1 MIGTTAAIIG
11 AAAIGAGAQIFGANK
26 AADAAKKAANLQ
38 QQQFEESKALLAPY
52 TSSGEN
58 ALNLYNNAVGV
69 NGRPA
74 QQQFSDDF
82 QTDPG
87 WQAAN
92 DFGAKTVDDRYTLSG
107 QGGGN
112 VRAALYDYG
121 QKNLLSAYNTRLSQ
135 LGGLVDTG
143 RAAATSTAAA
153 GQQSAAT
160 QGSLLSNAGL
170 LQGQGIT
177 GAGNAVAGGLNNL
190 ANYNL
195 YSEGLASGQGGVV
208 PGSYTPGNLANG
220 GWSTM
225 TVNNANRYFNQPLI
239 R

>member
-11 AAAIGAGAQIFGANK
+11 AAAIGAGSQIYGANK
-26 AADAAKKAANLQ
+26 AASASKKAAAGVAAQNAKN
-38 QQQFEESKALLAPY
+38 EALLAPY

-58 ALNLYNNAVGV
+58 ALKTYSNAVGL
-69 NGRPA
+69 NGREA
-74 QQQFSDDF
+74 QQKFSDDF

-87 WQAAN
+87 WEAAN
-92 DFGAKTVDDRYTLSG
+92 EFGAKTVDDRYRLSG

-121 QKNLLSAYNTRLSQ
+121 QKNLLSAYTTRLSQ

-143 RAAATSTAAA
+143 RSAATSTAAM
-153 GQQSAAT
+153 GQQSAAQ
-160 QGSLLSNAGL
+160 QGSLLSQAGL

-177 GAGNAVAGGLNNL
+177 GAGNAIAGGMNNL
-190 ANYNL
+190 ANYNM
-195 YSEGLASGQGGVV
+195 YSGGMQSGM
-208 PGSYTPGNLANG
+208 TPGTMANG

-225 TVNNANRYFNQPLI
+225 TGSNNANRYFN
-239 R
+239 